1 MEKIKKITAPFSL
14 ALLLGV
20 IVFTASY
27 IMANGLVRHTLLGE
41 FFADD
46 QEFTNY
52 ISYKEHFNT
61 ETDLTLLFSRK
72 DQEEMQT
79 NDFLSVNNQAR
90 ALVSGLAKGLFLD
103 DIGLPSYANG
113 VVSNQKLIASG
124 KVNRETLQ
132 KWMGL
137 ESLRTLTLSP
147 DNQVISLK
155 FDLLHSERDQVELD
169 MQTIY
174 ARIKHVNSDYKIE
187 VFGVEPF
194 RYALF
199 EQVKQSYL
207 VILPL
212 IALIIAMIILIIFK
226 HWSYL
231 LYAGFS
237 LGLSFAATVSIVYLL
252 EGAVSS
258 ISSFSLLF
266 VFVIG
271 TSDIVHFFNSYQL
284 KKNLQRALEHSFKP
298 CLYTS
303 LTTLIGIGTLIFSPL
318 KTLHLFGVYSSIGII
333 LCFWM
338 VFIVLPWVLE
348 HVEKWIPLKQ
358 VERRRLEHESYWV
371 GKNRKIKKIIF
382 YSLLSLLT
390 IGSMLVRFDDDFL
403 KKFTSDHPI
412 TQAMSTIQTHFG
424 YNHLVEISYDVR
436 NVQNHQQK
444 LKDLMSIEGVKAV
457 YSESG
462 IKKDISKLIA
472 DESVA
477 SKLSFYTSQLLRGLF
492 TSKVSAFTK
501 RILIKADAPTNKK
514 LEQITIQLQKIMGDS
529 YKLEGFTLLRLR
541 YFERLKWSFLFSGMI
556 SLVLIFLFF
565 LYFLKSFKNSLIAMM
580 VNIFPIVGVVSIMGL
595 MGASADLNLPI
606 ICAVLIGIGVDDTIH
621 FFFHREHL
629 HDNCKAITQ
638 VLTPVVTTS
647 LLLIC
652 SLSFFKI
659 SQVYLFDQ
667 LAILLS
673 IGFLL
678 ALVADLI
685 FLPELLDKEE
695 ELV

>member
-271 TSDIVHFFNSYQL
+271 NFRH
-284 KKNLQRALEHSFKP
+284 
-298 CLYTS
+298 C
-303 LTTLIGIGTLIFSPL
+303 
-318 KTLHLFGVYSSIGII
+318 
-333 LCFWM
+333 
-338 VFIVLPWVLE
+338 
-348 HVEKWIPLKQ
+348 
-358 VERRRLEHESYWV
+358 
-371 GKNRKIKKIIF
+371 
-382 YSLLSLLT
+382 
-390 IGSMLVRFDDDFL
+390 
-403 KKFTSDHPI
+403 
-412 TQAMSTIQTHFG
+412 
-424 YNHLVEISYDVR
+424 
-436 NVQNHQQK
+436 
-444 LKDLMSIEGVKAV
+444 
-457 YSESG
+457 
-462 IKKDISKLIA
+462 
-472 DESVA
+472 
-477 SKLSFYTSQLLRGLF
+477 
-492 TSKVSAFTK
+492 
-501 RILIKADAPTNKK
+501 
-514 LEQITIQLQKIMGDS
+514 
-529 YKLEGFTLLRLR
+529 
-541 YFERLKWSFLFSGMI
+541 SFL
-556 SLVLIFLFF
+556 
-565 LYFLKSFKNSLIAMM
+565 
-580 VNIFPIVGVVSIMGL
+580 
-595 MGASADLNLPI
+595 
-606 ICAVLIGIGVDDTIH
+606 
-621 FFFHREHL
+621 
-629 HDNCKAITQ
+629 
-638 VLTPVVTTS
+638 
-647 LLLIC
+647 
-652 SLSFFKI
+652 
-659 SQVYLFDQ
+659 
-667 LAILLS
+667 
-673 IGFLL
+673 
-678 ALVADLI
+678 
-685 FLPELLDKEE
+685 
-695 ELV
+695 